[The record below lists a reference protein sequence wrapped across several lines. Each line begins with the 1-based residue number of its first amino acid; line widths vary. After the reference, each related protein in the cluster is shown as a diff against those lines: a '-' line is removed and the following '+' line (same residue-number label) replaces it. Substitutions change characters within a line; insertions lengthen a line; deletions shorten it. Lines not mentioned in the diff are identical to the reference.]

1 MNKKK
6 VTLVGGGVLG
16 SQIALISAFH
26 GYDVTIWLRSEGSI
40 GRTQPKLDLYSEAML
55 KDLEASKALVG
66 HPDPRAMYP
75 RAMITDLNGLTLE
88 KIESLDAQARQRFA
102 ENIHI
107 ELDLAKALKDA
118 YIVIEAMAEN
128 PQAKIEIYEKMRDL
142 LDEDSILCTNTST
155 LLPSMFAEHTGR
167 PEKYLSLH
175 FANTI
180 WRNNT
185 AEVMRHAGTS
195 DAAFNEV
202 VEFAQSIGMVAL
214 KLNKEQ
220 PGYLLNS
227 LLVPLLDAAQ
237 SLWARGVADPIDIDK
252 AWIYGTGAPKGPF
265 GIMDIVGFETVYNI
279 IMMNPESQKEGT
291 VKNTVAKLFKEKID
305 KGETGINAGIGFY
318 DYRK

>member
-75 RAMITDLNGLTLE
+75 RAMITDLNGLTLD
-88 KIESLDAQARQRFA
+88 KIGSLDAQARQRFA

-142 LDEDSILCTNTST
+142 LDEDSLLCTNTST

-265 GIMDIVGFETVYNI
+265 AIMDIVGFETVYNI

>member
-1 MNKKK
+1 MEKRK
-6 VTLVGGGVLG
+6 VTIIGGGVLG
-16 SQIALISAFH
+16 SQIALITAFH

-55 KDLEASKALVG
+55 RDLEAAKAMVG
-66 HPDPRAMYP
+66 HPDPKTEYP
-75 RAMITDLNGLTLE
+75 RAMITDLNGLTVE
-88 KIESLDAQARQRFA
+88 KIDELKAQAKQRFA
-102 ENIHI
+102 ENLHF
-107 ELDLAKALKDA
+107 ELDMATAVKDA
-118 YIVIEAMAEN
+118 YIVIETMSEN
-128 PQAKIEIYEKMRDL
+128 PQAKIGVYEQMRDL
-142 LDEDSILCTNTST
+142 LNEDTILCTNTST
-155 LLPSMFAEHTGR
+155 YLPSMFAEYTGK

-180 WRNNT
+180 WKNNT

-202 VEFAQSIGMVAL
+202 VTFAKSIGMIAL

-227 LLVPLLDAAQ
+227 LLIPLLDAAQ
-237 SLWARGVADPIDIDK
+237 SLWARGIADPIDIDK

-279 IMMNPESQKEGT
+279 VSMHPDAQKEGT
-291 VKNTVAKLFKEKID
+291 VKNIVAKLFKEKID
-305 KGETGINAGIGFY
+305 KGETGINSGIGFY